1 LSPDKLKQFVEAAL
15 AGGVEHSE
23 VTPTEEAAIL
33 GQTFY
38 LLKDDDL
45 KLCFK
50 RFPEYSLLLP
60 ALSHLN
66 RTSNLSSIEAEVLK
80 RRIKLAADIILFTK
94 KEADISLEEVAFIK
108 SLLVYAS
115 CAMQDAIGGWRGRL
129 VTERIRTYRV
139 ETPTERKKGF
149 WERLFGR

>member
-1 LSPDKLKQFVEAAL
+1 
-15 AGGVEHSE
+15 
-23 VTPTEEAAIL
+23 
-33 GQTFY
+33 
-38 LLKDDDL
+38 
-45 KLCFK
+45 
-50 RFPEYSLLLP
+50 
-60 ALSHLN
+60 LN